1 MTMLGNRPRVK
12 KSTFV
17 PPPKKRK
24 ATHSLEEIKFDF
36 DARSEYLTGFHKRKL
51 QRVKNAQEEAAKRA
65 RQEKIELRKQ
75 LRDDRKREV
84 EEHVSSVKTILRE
97 AERAGNLD
105 AEDGTDSED
114 AGDDEGE
121 GKEAWGGFED
131 PVTTTTDIIDQEDE
145 YIDEDRYTT
154 VTVES
159 VTVSKD
165 GLNKPAPEEDSD
177 EEKAKRIQEAA
188 RTNETKGKARPPK
201 KKKPKFRYETKIERQ
216 ISRRKQSAKKRG
228 KAEK

>member
-1 MTMLGNRPRVK
+1 MLGNRPRAK
-12 KSTFV
+12 KNTFV

-36 DARSEYLTGFHKRKL
+36 DARSDYLTGFHKRKL
-51 QRVKNAQEEAAKRA
+51 QRIKTAQEEAAKRE

-75 LRDDRKREV
+75 VRDDRKREV

-97 AERAGNLD
+97 AERAGNLS
-105 AEDGTDSED
+105 AEDESDADDNDDDDNED
-114 AGDDEGE
+114 
-121 GKEAWGGFED
+121 KEAWGGIED
-131 PVTTTTDIIDQEDE
+131 PVTNKDIIIDHEDE

-165 GLNKPAPEEDSD
+165 GLNKPAAEEDLED
-177 EEKAKRIQEAA
+177 EAA
-188 RTNETKGKARPPK
+188 QRTRETAAAGEKKDKARPPK

-216 ISRRKQSAKKRG
+216 LSRRKQGAKKRG
-228 KAEK
+228 KPEK

>member
-1 MTMLGNRPRVK
+1 MLGNRPRAK
-12 KSTFV
+12 KNTFV

-36 DARSEYLTGFHKRKL
+36 DARSDYLTGFHKRKL
-51 QRVKNAQEEAAKRA
+51 QRIKTAQEEAAKRE

-75 LRDDRKREV
+75 VRDDRKREV

-97 AERAGNLD
+97 AERAGNLS
-105 AEDGTDSED
+105 AEDESDADDNDDDDNED
-114 AGDDEGE
+114 
-121 GKEAWGGFED
+121 KEAWGGIED
-131 PVTTTTDIIDQEDE
+131 PITNKDSIIDHEDE

-165 GLNKPAPEEDSD
+165 GLNKPAAEEDLED
-177 EEKAKRIQEAA
+177 EAA
-188 RTNETKGKARPPK
+188 QRTRETAAAGEKKDKARPPK

-216 ISRRKQSAKKRG
+216 LSRRKQGAKKRG
-228 KAEK
+228 KPEK